1 MIRRSASRAAAGPQ
15 PGRSRPSG
23 MTKQTAR
30 KSTGKKPETTAGPF
44 CVYHGMTPYWQRM
57 GMRGAPQRMGMRG
70 AGVVCPADHP
80 MVGDI
85 YDMLERANAP
95 WPDHCMYAFGEDIF
109 GTYSGGAE
117 TALTRRNPP
126 DVAHELEPLR
136 FDRETLEDLWG
147 GACGDRSTMPEGEDE
162 LRDEVI
168 KALRDRVEDSK
179 VLPQTSPH
187 PFTTIIQQWHKN
199 GRFHGCFN
207 CALLSGPGGVTYWCQ

>member
-57 GMRGAPQRMGMRG
+57 GMRT
-70 AGVVCPADHP
+70 AGVVCAAGQP

-147 GACGDRSTMPEGEDE
+147 GACGDRSAMPEGEDE

-168 KALRDRVEDSK
+168 KALRDRVEGSRA
-179 VLPQTSPH
+179 LPEALAECFRATNPE
-187 PFTTIIQQWHKN
+187 TIT
-199 GRFHGCFN
+199 FV
-207 CALLSGPGGVTYWCQ
+207 SD